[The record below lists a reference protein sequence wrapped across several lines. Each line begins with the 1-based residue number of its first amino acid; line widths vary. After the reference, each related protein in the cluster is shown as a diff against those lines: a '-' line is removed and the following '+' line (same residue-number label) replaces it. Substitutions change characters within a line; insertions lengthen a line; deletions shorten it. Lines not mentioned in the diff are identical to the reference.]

1 MSNIF
6 YSNVDYNLRSEL
18 NARGKS
24 GFRRNN
30 QDLDFMLGK
39 IANVELIAY
48 DTGSSKAKESGRL
61 GGRAI
66 RDGRYLPNGKDGFLS
81 KSTYTTS
88 SIVYSYAGETVTKA
102 ALSTSDNIT
111 DTTNRIGPFITS
123 LDVSIGDHSMGL
135 LNKAT
140 INISI
145 PNPQRDLDTIEDI
158 WFRPGRYVKIE
169 IHHPNSAIITYESGS
184 GRLTEN
190 SLPNKESLKKRYP
203 EWDVEELLK
212 QINRMNVFSFEGL
225 ITSFD
230 FSYTETGQVDA
241 SLSLTGTSNSYTDV
255 SMYMQSADEKTDPKK
270 KQTTYNPKTQGLNK
284 EITTVEQQQ
293 AGTPPK
299 SEFYDVL
306 NEKLV
311 EIVKES
317 DPTLER
323 TLLTKFKMASADN
336 SAYTDHFVLVGEP
349 YPPSVNDAGVNAEI
363 LSLTNPIASGEVTGS
378 ATASLQQRADFLKK
392 AAADETDNKTHYNRY
407 ITLGALIYMTNTFIT
422 NKMNATEFT
431 QVICDDTQCFS
442 NYLPNLTSCTPDSVL
457 LLPKSDT
464 PGDMNY
470 YGETI
475 YYQTVA
481 DDSAKKGL
489 APWPGVYQTLSN
501 TDSVVYPSRIFLNV
515 EMIQEILNSISANDT
530 RNYTLDTFLTSISAK
545 INYATAGAINMH
557 LVTHPTDQTKLL
569 FTDVKYIKPAAP
581 IDNEKK
587 PQPVVPYSVPMM
599 ANHPYG
605 TIVRGFKFS
614 ATLPESVKNLSYVL
628 NQGDE
633 ITEQEIAPYMNYMYS
648 TKNPE
653 AINQFIADFKTKH
666 EKYIE
671 DLKTTRSKLGLSPRE
686 PQFVQAVYKALN
698 NYIKYPTPDIKSSQ
712 VMVAPIYPFTVEFDM
727 DGINGLRYGDVLT
740 FNMLPLKYRVN
751 TVFSVIGITHTVS
764 SEGQWTT
771 NVRCIMRPKID

>member
-6 YSNVDYNLRSEL
+6 YSNVDYNLRAEL

-30 QDLDFMLGK
+30 EDLDFMLGK

-48 DTGSSKAKESGRL
+48 ETGSSKANESGRL
-61 GGRAI
+61 GGRSV
-66 RDGRYLPNGKDGFLS
+66 RGGRYVPNGENGFLQ

-88 SIVYSYAGETVTKA
+88 SIVYSYSGDTVVSA
-102 ALSTSDNIT
+102 ASVASDNIT

-123 LDVSIGDHSMGL
+123 LDISIGDHSMGL

-145 PNPQRDLDTIEDI
+145 PNPQRDLDTIEDV

-169 IHHPNSAIITYESGS
+169 IHHPTSAIITYDSGS
-184 GRLTEN
+184 ARLTEN
-190 SLPNKESLKKRYP
+190 TMPNKESLKKRYP
-203 EWDVEELLK
+203 EWDVDDLLK

-255 SMYMQSADEKTDPKK
+255 SMYMESTDETTDPKK
-270 KQTTYNPKTQGLNK
+270 KQTTFNPKTQELNK
-284 EITTVEQQQ
+284 EITTAEQQQ

-311 EIVKES
+311 EIIKQS
-317 DPTLER
+317 DPTLEK
-323 TLLTKFKMASADN
+323 TLLTKFKMSSADN

-349 YPPSVNDAGVNAEI
+349 YPPSVNDAGIDAEI
-363 LSLTNPIASGEVTGS
+363 LSLTNPITSGQVTGS

-392 AAADETDNKTHYNRY
+392 AAADETVNKTHYNRY

-422 NKMNATEFT
+422 NKMKATEFT
-431 QVICDDTQCFS
+431 EVICTDQRCCS
-442 NYLPNLTSCTPDSVL
+442 NYLPFLTSCIPDSVL
-457 LLPKSDT
+457 LLPKNDN

-475 YYQTVA
+475 YYQTAVA
-481 DDSAKKGL
+481 DSAKQGL
-489 APWPGVYQTLSN
+489 APWPGVYETISN
-501 TDSVVYPSRIFLNV
+501 TDTVVYPSRILLNV

-530 RNYTLDTFLTSISAK
+530 RNYTLDTFLTTISAK

-557 LVTHPTDQTKLL
+557 LVTDPIDATKLI
-569 FTDVKYIKPAAP
+569 FTDVKYIKPIP
-581 IDNEKK
+581 DNDTTKK
-587 PQPVVPYSVPMM
+587 PEPVIPYSVPMM

-614 ATLPESVKNLSYVL
+614 ATLPENVKNLSYVL

-648 TKNPE
+648 TKNPD
-653 AINQFIADFKTKH
+653 AINQFIVDFKTKH
-666 EKYIE
+666 EKYIN

-740 FNMLPLKYRVN
+740 FDMLPLKYRVN